1 LKTEI
6 GEHVKPRSQYA
17 DEAVQLAIAGKW
29 DEAAKLNRVII
40 ESFGADEETQNRL
53 GKALSEL
60 GKLKDAKAA
69 YEAAL
74 KLNPMNSIAKKNAAR
89 INTLLHQKEGLKVG
103 GTRVDLNLFVE
114 EMGKT
119 IITALEGA
127 SGDICS
133 KVAAGDVAELRIEG
147 DGIMAETARGLKLGQ
162 LEAKLARRLIKFMR
176 GGNRYQ
182 GGVTSCDGNSV
193 KLIVRETYQDPKFV
207 GKPSFPM
214 RRKREVEFRPYTKES
229 LLSRGSGV
237 EVFTEDEE
245 EEALVETP
253 AADDLEEGMHAV
265 EDEVLVDLVG
275 DHPGV
280 MLARQGADQVQL
292 GPAEHLAG
300 GVVRGVQ
307 QDQPGLRGEC
317 RPQRRLVDREVRKA
331 QHGCTPRGS
340 GQGDRGGIRVVVRLE
355 HHDLITRLAQAQ
367 DHGSDRFGC
376 PGSDQDLVG
385 GVDGEPVE
393 PSLVLGN
400 RGQQLGD
407 TGSRRILVAPGAD
420 RVDGGL

>member
-1 LKTEI
+1 LKTET
-6 GEHVKPRSQYA
+6 GEHLKPRSQYA

-29 DEAAKLNRVII
+29 DDAVKLNKFIVD
-40 ESFGADEETQNRL
+40 SFGADEETQNRL

-119 IITALEGA
+119 IITALEG
-127 SGDICS
+127 SSPDICS
-133 KVAAGDVAELRIEG
+133 KVAAGDVAELRVDD
-147 DGIMAETARGLKLGQ
+147 DGIVAETSRGVKLGT

-182 GGVTSCDGNSV
+182 GGVTACDGSTV
-193 KLIVRETYQDPKFV
+193 KLIVRETYQDPKFA

-229 LLSRGSGV
+229 LLARGAGGV
-237 EVFTEDEE
+237 EVYTDDDE

-253 AADDLEEGMHAV
+253 ASEDLEEGMHAV
-265 EDEVLVDLVG
+265 EDEVETVDFSEDADADG
-275 DHPGV
+275 D
-280 MLARQGADQVQL
+280 DD
-292 GPAEHLAG
+292 EEE
-300 GVVRGVQ
+300 
-307 QDQPGLRGEC
+307 D
-317 RPQRRLVDREVRKA
+317 D
-331 QHGCTPRGS
+331 S
-340 GQGDRGGIRVVVRLE
+340 
-355 HHDLITRLAQAQ
+355 
-367 DHGSDRFGC
+367 
-376 PGSDQDLVG
+376 
-385 GVDGEPVE
+385 
-393 PSLVLGN
+393 
-400 RGQQLGD
+400 
-407 TGSRRILVAPGAD
+407 
-420 RVDGGL
+420 

>member
-133 KVAAGDVAELRIEG
+133 KVAAGDVAELRIDG
-147 DGIMAETARGLKLGQ
+147 DGIVAETARGLKLGQ

-265 EDEVLVDLVG
+265 EDEAETVDFSQ
-275 DHPGV
+275 D
-280 MLARQGADQVQL
+280 AD
-292 GPAEHLAG
+292 
-300 GVVRGVQ
+300 
-307 QDQPGLRGEC
+307 
-317 RPQRRLVDREVRKA
+317 
-331 QHGCTPRGS
+331 
-340 GQGDRGGIRVVVRLE
+340 
-355 HHDLITRLAQAQ
+355 
-367 DHGSDRFGC
+367 
-376 PGSDQDLVG
+376 
-385 GVDGEPVE
+385 
-393 PSLVLGN
+393 
-400 RGQQLGD
+400 
-407 TGSRRILVAPGAD
+407 AD
-420 RVDGGL
+420 DDEDEDEN